1 MIEDRLTIAPLPEAF
16 SRSNASRAQR
26 TVPSR
31 LVFHT
36 RSQASSERWRK
47 SERSPTPALLTST
60 SSRPCALPIS
70 PISAFTC
77 FVSMTSTACAVAAP
91 FDLTMAPATSAAAAA
106 SRSATMTAA
115 PSRAKVSAMARP
127 IPAPAPVTSAIL
139 SSSRRIGPLHRLRRL
154 PFMAHGHELLGHGR
168 MERHRRVELRLGHAE
183 LERDRRH
190 LRDLGGVG
198 PEQVAAEHPVGFGID
213 DELHQHLL
221 VAAANHGFERP
232 EPRLVDVDLGE
243 DRPRRLFREADRADL
258 GLRKHRGRDE
268 AVIDRCR
275 LS

>member
-77 FVSMTSTACAVAAP
+77 AVSVTSTAWAVAAP
-91 FDLTMAPATSAAAAA
+91 FDLTMAPATSAAASA
-106 SRSATMTAA
+106 SRSATMTTA

-127 IPAPAPVTSAIL
+127 MPAPAPVTSATL
-139 SSSRRIGPLHRLRRL
+139 SSSRRIGPLHRPGRL
-154 PFMAHGHELLGHGR
+154 PFVAHRHELLCRAR
-168 MERHRRVELRLGHAE
+168 MERHGGVELRLGHAE
-183 LERDRRH
+183 LERHRRH

-198 PEQVAAEHPVGFGID
+198 SEHVATEHPVRFGID

-221 VAAANHGFERP
+221 VAAADHGFERP
-232 EPRLVDVDLGE
+232 EPRLVNIDFGE
-243 DRPRRLFREADRADL
+243 DRARRVLGEADRADL

-275 LS
+275 L